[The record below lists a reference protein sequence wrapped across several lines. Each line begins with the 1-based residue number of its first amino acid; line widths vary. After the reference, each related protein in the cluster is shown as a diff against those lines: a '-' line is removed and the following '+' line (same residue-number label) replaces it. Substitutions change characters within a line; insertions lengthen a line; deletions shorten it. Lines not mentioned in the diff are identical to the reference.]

1 MGKFKRHPV
10 TEYTFNAVHDAM
22 EKFPTMTQKEIS
34 ALLTGSGIPV
44 APSTVSRLF
53 RAKTFDEYFEIT
65 RAGYS
70 TKPCKNAEPVTTLC
84 DMAEEGFVTGG
95 TVTNDGMVFVEGEMP
110 DGFYEG
116 IEGVR
121 KNVIEDVNKQE
132 TEALKPIADRLDT
145 IIANQDR
152 ADDKMQTIAILL
164 NALLNEWRGM
174 TTTIDETIKEVTK
187 S

>member
-1 MGKFKRHPV
+1 MRASKRHSI
-10 TEYTFNAVHDAM
+10 TEETFAAVHEAM
-22 EKFPTMTQKEIS
+22 KKYPTMTQKEIS

-53 RAKTFDEYFEIT
+53 RAKTFDDYIDIT

-70 TKPCKNAEPVTTLC
+70 TKPRKNAEPVTTLC
-84 DMAEEGFVTGG
+84 DMAEDGFVTGG
-95 TVTNDGMVFVEGEMP
+95 TVTNVGTVFVEGEMP
-110 DGFYEG
+110 DEFYEG
-116 IEGVR
+116 IEGIR
-121 KNVIEDVNKQE
+121 EGVIEDVNKQE
-132 TEALKPIADRLDT
+132 TEALKPIADRLDI

-152 ADDKMQTIAILL
+152 ADERMQTIAILL

-187 S
+187 